1 MSQFLFAFF
10 FLSPFPQY
18 EGSSMIGETLVTQLL
33 LYTVPKSGPGTQQ
46 FIKYA

>member
-1 MSQFLFAFF
+1 MT
-10 FLSPFPQY
+10 
-18 EGSSMIGETLVTQLL
+18 GETLVTQLL